1 MKKGLLLLMTLMVS
15 ICSYAA
21 SDFWQE
27 GKRWIVDQN
36 YPEEIVAHYA
46 FFVEGDTLYK
56 NRHCKIIYS
65 QNLMINI
72 HRQFYALGY
81 QEGDKVYCFYGD
93 SEKPELLYDFSL
105 KENDIFNYAGEI
117 SCRVEKIDYVISRGK
132 TYKRWHF
139 EDIETHEKV
148 GNWIEDIG
156 SIGGPLFPFR
166 FTGNQFSLSVTC
178 IFKNF
183 TLLTFKQRISI
194 NSNTK

>member
-1 MKKGLLLLMTLMVS
+1 MKKGLLLLTALMLS

-93 SEKPELLYDFSL
+93 SEQPELLYDFSL

-117 SCRVEKIDYVISRGK
+117 SCRVEKIDYVISCGK

-156 SIGGPLFPFR
+156 SIVGPLFPF
-166 FTGNQFSLSVTC
+166 Q
-178 IFKNF
+178 
-183 TLLTFKQRISI
+183 
-194 NSNTK
+194 